1 MNRIAVDTALFTWL
15 ITGIVAHM
23 PKKARTFTQNA
34 DGLIDEVN
42 RKLLSE
48 LQDDAR
54 LTVAELGRRV
64 GLSSP
69 AVAERLQRLEGAGAI
84 KGYHAQ
90 IDPRALGLFLP
101 ARDPHPPGAAGAA
114 EGGRAGA
121 AHPEVVE
128 CLRITGEDCFI
139 MKLHLRDVEHLEEV
153 IDRFVIYGQ
162 TTTRSFSPRR
172 CPGAAWT
179 WAERSAEGLG
189 AGEHPLGVLG
199 VAAGLRSPPAGR
211 ASAPP

>member
-1 MNRIAVDTALFTWL
+1 MLAY
-15 ITGIVAHM
+15 M
-23 PKKARTFTQNA
+23 PKKARDFAQNA
-34 DGLIDEVN
+34 DGLIDDIN
-42 RKLLSE
+42 RKLLAE

-101 ARDPHPPGAAGAA
+101 AVIRIRPAPRELQKVADLAQ
-114 EGGRAGA
+114 RT
-121 AHPEVVE
+121 PEVVE

-162 TTTRSFSPRR
+162 TTTSIVQSSPV
-172 CPGAAWT
+172 PG
-179 WAERSAEGLG
+179 RGVDLG
-189 AGEHPLGVLG
+189 
-199 VAAGLRSPPAGR
+199 
-211 ASAPP
+211 